1 MGLAGGLEFESLDDG
16 AGFQEDEASGEALG
30 EGEVAG
36 GNNEGEAA
44 ATEPAEARD
53 ERGGGGGV
61 EAGGGFVEEKNGGTA
76 KKREG
81 VGKQTAQRQGVVG
94 DRAVVVRGRKSGF
107 GEGGAEERIGDAA
120 AEAGAVVAGMFDAG
134 GRGREDGVLGH
145 VGEVRGDGE
154 GVAREVAA
162 GDFDAAGCEGA
173 EAGEAVERGGLAG
186 RGGADEGD
194 DLPWRYREIEAVEDD
209 AAVGDESD
217 VFSVEHGRRRR
228 LYNFEIEIDDRGSR
242 GQHAEDAEAQ
252 A

>member
-1 MGLAGGLEFESLDDG
+1 MGLAGGLEFEGLDDG

-36 GNNEGEAA
+36 GDDEGEAA

-53 ERGGGGGV
+53 ERGGGGGI
-61 EAGGGFVEEKNGGTA
+61 EAGGGFVEEEDGGTA
-76 KKREG
+76 EESEG
-81 VGKQTAQRQGVVG
+81 VSEQTAQRQGVVG
-94 DRAVVVRGRKSGF
+94 DRAVVVRRRKSGF
-107 GEGGAEERIGDAA
+107 GEGGAEERIGNAA
-120 AEAGAVVAGMFDAG
+120 AKAGAMVAGVGDAG
-134 GRGREDGVLGH
+134 GRAGEHGVRGH
-145 VGEVRGDGE
+145 VSEVRGDRE
-154 GVAREVAA
+154 RIAHEVAV
-162 GDFDAAGCEGA
+162 GDFDAAGREGA